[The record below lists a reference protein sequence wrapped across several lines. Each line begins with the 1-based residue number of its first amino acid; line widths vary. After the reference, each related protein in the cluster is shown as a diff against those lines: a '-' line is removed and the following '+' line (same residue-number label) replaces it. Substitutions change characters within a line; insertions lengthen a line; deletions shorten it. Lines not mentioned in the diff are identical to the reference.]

1 MPHVYPHTIP
11 TRFPRK
17 NDAPEVQP
25 LPTTSSTWS
34 LADTE
39 EHADENTEPHPEPP
53 GQVTPGEGESRSQ
66 GPSTVNTRV
75 DGYEPRADT
84 DNPNQSVHQDNVPVP
99 GMTVPAS
106 RLIDLQADLHAPSSL
121 CARTNYP
128 ERASTEKAQAMV

>member
-1 MPHVYPHTIP
+1 M
-11 TRFPRK
+11 
-17 NDAPEVQP
+17 AEVQS
-25 LPTTSSTWS
+25 LPSTSSTWS

-66 GPSTVNTRV
+66 GPSTVYTRV
-75 DGYEPRADT
+75 DGCEPRADT
-84 DNPNQSVHQDNVPVP
+84 DNPNQLAPQDNVP
-99 GMTVPAS
+99 GTGTTVPTS
-106 RLIDLQADLHAPSSL
+106 RLIDLQADLHAPRSP